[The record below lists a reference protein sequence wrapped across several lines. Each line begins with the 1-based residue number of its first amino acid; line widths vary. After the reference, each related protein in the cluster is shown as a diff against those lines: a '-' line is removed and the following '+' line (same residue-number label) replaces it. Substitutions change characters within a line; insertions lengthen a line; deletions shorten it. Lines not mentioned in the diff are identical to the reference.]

1 MCVGNGSRE
10 VHKKTGHG
18 CCLWKQGLA
27 DWGDW
32 RLDWGEGENYF
43 HLITSFMV

>member
-1 MCVGNGSRE
+1 MDLERYIRKLDTAVASGNG
-10 VHKKTGHG
+10 
-18 CCLWKQGLA
+18 LA
-27 DWGDW
+27 EWGDW